1 MKQPTDTTLDGTA
14 SDPLWMFCR
23 KGGDVL
29 VPWEDLAPAEQQ
41 DAHRHHNQLHGIET

>member
-1 MKQPTDTTLDGTA
+1 VNSEKTTDDTTAEDI
-14 SDPLWMFCR
+14 WMVCR

-29 VPWEDLAPAEQQ
+29 VRWKDLTLEEQQ